1 MRIRVTVFI
10 TGLTSVIAQT
20 VIMREGLVLFGGF
33 ELVSG
38 VLLCFWLIWA
48 GIGSLLAGRWFARTD
63 PLKTASVLLFIQC
76 ICVLYAVIFL
86 RCSLRIFSYPYG
98 EIISLGGIL
107 LVSCLA
113 LAPPCMVFGALFPVL
128 SRALE
133 PNSVY
138 LIESVGAFIGGIAAT
153 FLLIHFIPPVGVI
166 VLVVACLLSCGFVLR
181 GRYLLVLASFCI
193 LFSLAKVKD
202 IELILRQIQMPHQNI
217 VALEESRYGMIA
229 VTRNREQVNFYVN
242 GVYDFSYPDPY
253 TTEEAVHYSLLLHEE
268 PTDILLIGGG
278 VGSCLSQILKHPSIK
293 RVTYVELDPLLFT
306 LGSEHIPTGNDYGA
320 KVQIVF
326 GDARFYIKN
335 TQATYD
341 VVIVNLPDPVNAQLN
356 RFYTREFFAESR
368 NVLKKGGIF
377 TLRISAPTDIISTLH
392 GELLQTV
399 KQSLSSA
406 YNNVLVL
413 PVSRMTFLASD
424 HVIDAQTVRAHLKK
438 NMEARNLDLQ
448 YVNSYFFDYELTPEK
463 VGYVQQRIDES
474 QGTVNIDLKP
484 VCYYYTMILWGGAV
498 SESVRTIAVRL
509 FHASPWLFLIPLIL
523 VLPFYR
529 RKSIVYISVMAVG
542 ASEISAEVV
551 LIILFQVF
559 YGYLYGWIGTII
571 ASYMIGLALGTFL
584 CVRTPLLRDKPVIL
598 LSHIEFIMALYFS
611 VMLGITM
618 VPIPAINVLILI
630 LIFCGGVI
638 GGLHFPLSV
647 ALVSQRR
654 AGIIYG
660 IDLIGSAFGAMIT
673 SVLLIPIIGIRFTL
687 LLFIMLNVLVGM
699 GLRTIPGK
707 K

>member
-38 VLLCFWLIWA
+38 ILLCFWLVWA

-76 ICVLYAVIFL
+76 ICALYAVIFL

-98 EIISLGGIL
+98 EIIPLGGIL

-113 LAPPCMVFGALFPVL
+113 LAPLCMVFGALFPIL

-133 PNSVY
+133 PNRVY
-138 LIESVGAFIGGIAAT
+138 LIEGVGAFIGGIAVT
-153 FLLIHFIPPVGVI
+153 FVLIHLIPPVGVI
-166 VLVVACLLSCGFVLR
+166 LLVIACLLSGAFVLR
-181 GRYLLVLASFCI
+181 GRYVLALVSFCVLFLSLKTENIELVL
-193 LFSLAKVKD
+193 
-202 IELILRQIQMPHQNI
+202 RRIQMPHQNI

-229 VTRNREQVNFYVN
+229 ITRSQEQINFYVN

-253 TTEEAVHYSLLLHEE
+253 TTEEAVHYPLLLHEA
-268 PTDILLIGGG
+268 PHDVLLIGGG
-278 VGSCLSQILKHPSIK
+278 IGSCLSQILKHPSVK
-293 RVTYVELDPLLFT
+293 RVTYVELDPLLYT
-306 LGSEHIPTGNDYGA
+306 MGAQYIPTGNDYGA

-335 TQATYD
+335 TRATYD

-368 NVLKKGGIF
+368 TVLKKGGIF
-377 TLRISAPTDIISTLH
+377 ALRISAPTDIISTLH

-399 KQSLSSA
+399 KQSLRSTYSSI
-406 YNNVLVL
+406 LVL

-424 HVIDAQTVRAHLKK
+424 HVIDAQTVRAQLKK

-463 VGYVQQRIDES
+463 MGYVQQRIDES
-474 QGTVNIDLKP
+474 KGTVNIDLKP

-529 RKSIVYISVMAVG
+529 RRSIVYVSVMATG

-559 YGYLYGWIGTII
+559 YGYLYGWIGSII

-584 CVRTPLLRDKPVIL
+584 CVKTPLFKGKPVTL
-598 LSHIEFIMALYFS
+598 LSNVEFIMALYFL
-611 VMLGITM
+611 VMLGITAM
-618 VPIPAINVLILI
+618 PIPAVNVLIPI

-647 ALVSQRR
+647 TIVSQKR
-654 AGIIYG
+654 AGTIYG
-660 IDLIGSAFGAMIT
+660 IDLIGSAFGALAT
-673 SVLLIPIIGIRFTL
+673 AVLLIPIIGIQFTL
-687 LLFIMLNVLVGM
+687 LLFIVLNVLVGM
-699 GLRTIPGK
+699 GLRTIPK
-707 K
+707 R

>member
-38 VLLCFWLIWA
+38 ILLCFWLVWA

-76 ICVLYAVIFL
+76 ICALYAVIFL

-98 EIISLGGIL
+98 EIIPLGGIL

-113 LAPPCMVFGALFPVL
+113 LVPLCMVFGALFPIL

-133 PNSVY
+133 PNRVY
-138 LIESVGAFIGGIAAT
+138 LIEGVGAFIGGIAVT
-153 FLLIHFIPPVGVI
+153 FVLIHLIPPVGVI
-166 VLVVACLLSCGFVLR
+166 LLVIACLLSGAFVLR
-181 GRYLLVLASFCI
+181 GRYVLALVSFCVLFLSLKTENIELVL
-193 LFSLAKVKD
+193 
-202 IELILRQIQMPHQNI
+202 RRIQMPHQNI

-229 VTRNREQVNFYVN
+229 ITRSQEQINFYVN

-253 TTEEAVHYSLLLHEE
+253 TTEEAVHYPLLLHEA
-268 PTDILLIGGG
+268 PHDVLLIGGG
-278 VGSCLSQILKHPSIK
+278 IGSCLSQILKHPSVK
-293 RVTYVELDPLLFT
+293 RVTYVELDPLLYT
-306 LGSEHIPTGNDYGA
+306 MGAQYIPTGNDYGA

-335 TQATYD
+335 TRATYD

-368 NVLKKGGIF
+368 TVLKKGGIF
-377 TLRISAPTDIISTLH
+377 ALRISAPTDIISTLH

-399 KQSLSSA
+399 KQSLRSTYSSI
-406 YNNVLVL
+406 LVL

-424 HVIDAQTVRAHLKK
+424 HVIDAQTVRAQLKK

-463 VGYVQQRIDES
+463 MGYVQQRIDES
-474 QGTVNIDLKP
+474 KGTVNIDLKP

-529 RKSIVYISVMAVG
+529 RRSIVYVSVMATG

-559 YGYLYGWIGTII
+559 YGYLYGWIGSII

-584 CVRTPLLRDKPVIL
+584 CVKTPLFKGKPVTL
-598 LSHIEFIMALYFS
+598 LSNVEFIMALYFL
-611 VMLGITM
+611 VMLGITAM
-618 VPIPAINVLILI
+618 PIPAVNVLIPI

-647 ALVSQRR
+647 TIVSQKR
-654 AGIIYG
+654 AGTIYG
-660 IDLIGSAFGAMIT
+660 IDLIGSAFGALAT
-673 SVLLIPIIGIRFTL
+673 AVLLIPIIGIQFTL
-687 LLFIMLNVLVGM
+687 LLFIVLNVLVGM
-699 GLRTIPGK
+699 GLRTIPK
-707 K
+707 R